1 MGNLDLWNSVEKT
14 NPKHTKKVTFGRAIT
29 AIDPYHQM
37 KNATEKFGPVGI
49 GWGWTVEKVEYTPTN
64 EIALLVRLWH
74 TEKTNTFDQWG
85 QASLYIDKAEQKKDT
100 DCFKKATTDGV
111 TKCLSLIGFNADIF
125 LGKFE
130 DNKYIQEVTREF
142 AARENPEV
150 MAIQKMIDS
159 NDTAQVFKEWQGL
172 ISSNWNNLT
181 LEQTTALNSM
191 VKNGGDK

>member
-1 MGNLDLWNSVEKT
+1 MDNLDLWNSVEKT

-64 EIALLVRLWH
+64 DIALLVRLWH